1 MRTKAKE
8 QTVKRHFEQL
18 HGRSSSYQH
27 KAHACQNGLLST
39 EKCLHMKKTAQ
50 ARSKKHRSVQACEI
64 KMLPADYLP
73 AEKRPGE
80 RREAI
85 ARAD

>member
-1 MRTKAKE
+1 MS
-8 QTVKRHFEQL
+8 KRPAFY
-18 HGRSSSYQH
+18 R
-27 KAHACQNGLLST
+27 KVPAH
-39 EKCLHMKKTAQ
+39 EKTAQ

-64 KMLPADYLP
+64 KMLPEDYLP

-80 RREAI
+80 KREAI